1 MTAHSVTFEP
11 VSFADLP
18 GWAGD
23 DHLAAFG
30 AYCAT
35 ARGVPGAA
43 ALAGRASIT
52 TAADARA
59 FFEAQLEP
67 SRVVY
72 FGTER
77 AGPSGLLTGYYEPV
91 LDGSLECMAPFTVL
105 ILRRPADLEN
115 VVSESERSA
124 KSEGYSHMRR
134 TARGLEPYAT
144 REEIERGALAGR
156 GLELLYL
163 ADPVEAFFL
172 HVQGSGAIRLRDGR
186 LQRITYDGKNG
197 HPYTSIGRT
206 LIEDG
211 SLPADT
217 LTLQVLGDWL
227 RADPERG
234 RKVLWRNA
242 SFVFF
247 RLLEGDAPIGV
258 LGAPLTTGR
267 SLAVD
272 PAYHELGSPIY
283 VSAPSL
289 THAGASGGFHRLMI
303 AQDVGSAI
311 KGPERGDIYFG
322 TGEAA
327 LAMAGITKHPG
338 RFFVLR
344 PRGAS

>member
-1 MTAHSVTFEP
+1 MTAPAATFAP
-11 VSFADLP
+11 VSFAELP

-23 DHLAAFG
+23 NHLAAFE
-30 AYCAT
+30 AYCET
-35 ARGVPGAA
+35 AEEVPRSSVRSAEA
-43 ALAGRASIT
+43 
-52 TAADARA
+52 ARA
-59 FFEAQLEP
+59 FFEARFEP
-67 SRVVY
+67 ARVVHP
-72 FGTER
+72 GTR
-77 AGPSGLLTGYYEPV
+77 GAGTRGAGPAGLLTGYYEPV
-91 LDGSLECMAPFTVL
+91 LDGSLERVPPFVVPVYC
-105 ILRRPADLEN
+105 RPPDLEN
-115 VVSESERSA
+115 VVAESQRA
-124 KSEGYSHMRR
+124 AQSEGYSHMRR
-134 TARGLEPYAT
+134 TPQGLEPYAT
-144 REEIERGALAGR
+144 RETIECGALAGQ

-163 ADPVEAFFL
+163 ADRIEAFFL

-211 SLPADT
+211 SLPAAT

-247 RLLEGDAPIGV
+247 RLLQGNAAIGV
-258 LGAPLTTGR
+258 MGRPLTAGR

-272 PAYHELGSPIY
+272 PDYHALGGPIY

-289 THAGASGGFHRLMI
+289 THAGGGGLHRLMI

-322 TGEAA
+322 TGDAA
-327 LAMAGITKHPG
+327 LGMAGITKHPG
-338 RFFVLR
+338 TFFVLR
-344 PRGAS
+344 PRGAP